1 MIILKTKKFFTPL
14 VEEAFGKEN
23 TAVVKIAQGGQPIRR
38 WYKDWRPA
46 SGEFEPDTGDIYKVL
61 IDSIKNTVQGKK
73 LASVTFIWMQ
83 GENDAKLS
91 HGEVYKESLLGLM
104 EQFKKDL
111 NINNMNTII
120 GRLSDYDLENK
131 KCPHWSMIR
140 KIQMEI
146 AEENNNTEWVN
157 TDDLNDATA
166 NKKPNAL
173 HYSKEG
179 YVILGKR
186 YADLAIKMI
195 RKE

>member
-1 MIILKTKKFFTPL
+1 
-14 VEEAFGKEN
+14 
-23 TAVVKIAQGGQPIRR
+23 
-38 WYKDWRPA
+38 
-46 SGEFEPDTGDIYKVL
+46 
-61 IDSIKNTVQGKK
+61 
-73 LASVTFIWMQ
+73 
-83 GENDAKLS
+83 
-91 HGEVYKESLLGLM
+91 M